1 MDEDTLQRFESKIDK
16 TDDCWLWMSSKDL
29 DGYGKITINNKQFFA
44 HRVFYVLYNG
54 PIPDGMVVRHKCRN
68 KCVNPEHL
76 EIGTQAENMKD
87 KVRDGTSNRGER
99 NATAKLTA
107 DKVLEIRRRS
117 NELQSDLAKEFG
129 VADQTISEIINRHTW
144 KHI

>member
-1 MDEDTLQRFESKIDK
+1 MDDQTLQRFESKINK
-16 TDDCWLWMSSKDL
+16 SGDCWLWTGAKLSG
-29 DGYGKITINNKQFFA
+29 GYGKIIIDKSYLA
-44 HRVFYVLYNG
+44 HRLAYILYNG
-54 PIPDGMVVRHKCRN
+54 TIPDGMVIRHTCRG

-87 KVRDGTSNRGER
+87 MVRDGTSNRGER

-107 DKVLEIRRRS
+107 EQVLEIRRRS
-117 NELQSDLAKEFG
+117 GESTSELAKEFR
-129 VADQTISEIINRHTW
+129 VSIRTINNIIRGNTW